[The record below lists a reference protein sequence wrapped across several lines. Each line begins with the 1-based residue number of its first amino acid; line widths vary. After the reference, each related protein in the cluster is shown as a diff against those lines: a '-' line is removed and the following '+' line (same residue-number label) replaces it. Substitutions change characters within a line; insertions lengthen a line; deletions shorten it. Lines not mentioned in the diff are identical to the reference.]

1 MVEGARLESV
11 YTAKPRIEGS
21 NPSLSASFEVGSS
34 VCDVVSTAIH
44 GGPRW
49 RLATLDSKPRQAR
62 KGATVVVDA
71 GAEGTLAGVAAL

>member
-1 MVEGARLESV
+1 LPGKRQGDE
-11 YTAKPRIEGS
+11 TD
-21 NPSLSASFEVGSS
+21 F
-34 VCDVVSTAIH
+34 H
-44 GGPRW
+44 GDPRW